1 MAHFSTPYMAGAE
14 QIEAEFDVRVINDR
28 AVCLTL
34 IFHGADEAPLRLDVF
49 MPKSRA
55 PYAAKVADAIN
66 GTPAMLLV
74 DAEEVA

>member
-1 MAHFSTPYMAGAE
+1 MARFSVPYVAGAE
-14 QIEAEFDVRVINDR
+14 RIEAKFDGRVINDR

-34 IFHGADEAPLRLDVF
+34 IFHGADEEPLTLDVF

-55 PYAAKVADAIN
+55 PYAAQVADAIN